1 MSVIVLIDS
10 LDALPEAVED
20 ALVVRKVEIV
30 LRAVD
35 ETEAVE
41 DVVRVLAMEGVVLI
55 LGATE

>member
-1 MSVIVLIDS
+1 MIDS
-10 LDALPEAVED
+10 LDVLPEAVED
-20 ALVVRKVEIV
+20 ALVVRKVDIV
-30 LRAVD
+30 LRAEG